1 MPTRLYIWLV
11 HIRNA
16 GDCKFTSHEKIRI
29 AGILICWQSSS
40 TNGLFH
46 VPGILTCS
54 RTSIGPMLKSCWK
67 YGSRIL
73 NAREITCVG
82 LSRYATFSYRLCI
95 NNSKHWMVRFYVS
108 VFNDIH
114 RLKWNERVL
123 NIDFVQHWGVGR
135 RWQVAK
141 HFTGWL
147 LLALLGSPA
156 SNGHE
161 SG

>member
-1 MPTRLYIWLV
+1 MNSTFCLGTYHQCAPFELSFWLGNLPRETCAFSMPTRLYIWLV

-29 AGILICWQSSS
+29 AGILICWQSNS

-114 RLKWNERVL
+114 RLKWNERV
-123 NIDFVQHWGVGR
+123 
-135 RWQVAK
+135 
-141 HFTGWL
+141 
-147 LLALLGSPA
+147 
-156 SNGHE
+156 
-161 SG
+161 